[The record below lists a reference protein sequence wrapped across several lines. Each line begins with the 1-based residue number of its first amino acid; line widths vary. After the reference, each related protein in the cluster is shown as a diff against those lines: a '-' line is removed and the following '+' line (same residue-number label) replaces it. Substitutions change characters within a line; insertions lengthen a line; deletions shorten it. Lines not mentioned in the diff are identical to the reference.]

1 MDIRVMKSEDY
12 DKLYELW
19 MTIKGF
25 GIRSIDDSREGVTRF
40 LKRNPTTSI
49 TAWDGDTRFSA
60 DMTEEEDVSIMCV
73 CGKDTDVRA

>member
-25 GIRSIDDSREGVTRF
+25 GIE
-40 LKRNPTTSI
+40 
-49 TAWDGDTRFSA
+49 
-60 DMTEEEDVSIMCV
+60 VSMIPGRV
-73 CGKDTDVRA
+73 